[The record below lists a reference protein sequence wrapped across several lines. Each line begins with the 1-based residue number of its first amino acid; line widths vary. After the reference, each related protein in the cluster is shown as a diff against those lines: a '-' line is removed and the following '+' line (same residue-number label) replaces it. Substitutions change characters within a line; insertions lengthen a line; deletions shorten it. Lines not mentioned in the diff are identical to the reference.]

1 MLKGK
6 SMQKECR
13 QIQHPQRFA
22 AGRSLAL
29 LALIPALFMFS
40 VCAHADD
47 LKQVLDR
54 LDTAAKDFHTTSASV
69 EFDTI
74 QTDPIPD
81 NDVMTGVAY
90 YERRGSSF
98 EMAAHL
104 HQHNGKPAEK
114 AYIFSDGVLKESDTG
129 KASDAHTIN
138 QASKYESYIMLGFGA
153 SGKQIAEKW
162 DIKYLGSEKIDGITT
177 DKLEL
182 MAKDPTVRKN
192 IPKVTIWMDTDR
204 AVSLKQVFDEGEGQT
219 RVCRYTD
226 IKVNQPL
233 PAGAFG
239 FNK

>member
-6 SMQKECR
+6 SMQRVPPDSASPKVR
-13 QIQHPQRFA
+13 R
-22 AGRSLAL
+22 GTKSG
-29 LALIPALFMFS
+29 S
-40 VCAHADD
+40 SCADTRAIHVLGLRAADD

-162 DIKYLGSEKIDGITT
+162 DIKYLGSEKIDGIKT

-182 MAKDPTVRKN
+182 VAKDPDGAQEHSQSHDLDGYRSRRQ
-192 IPKVTIWMDTDR
+192 PQTDLR
-204 AVSLKQVFDEGEGQT
+204 
-219 RVCRYTD
+219 
-226 IKVNQPL
+226 
-233 PAGAFG
+233 
-239 FNK
+239 